1 LSGSE
6 GVTGAL
12 VLAAGK
18 GTRMKSDL
26 PKVLLPALDQPVLF
40 YVLHV
45 LEQLGAAGAVNASA
59 VVVGHKGEMV
69 RDYLSDEWP
78 GTVPI
83 WQHQQLGTG
92 HAVQIAKEW
101 WAGFDHL
108 LVLPGDVPLLTEG
121 TLARLVEDHKKEGA
135 DCSFI
140 SFHAP
145 NPFGYG
151 RVVRSQNGVSI
162 VEEKDASE
170 EQKLLSEVNSGIYIF
185 KVSSLLPHI
194 YRLDNENAQ
203 GEYYLPDIIAMMV
216 RDGLIVRAVNSG
228 SEDEFRGIN
237 TPRQL
242 SEAVSLIR
250 EGIVDT
256 HLAAG
261 VRMLDPS
268 SVWIGPRV
276 AIAEDVS
283 VDPFVQIWGRT
294 SIGRGSRIGGFS
306 VLRNMTLGCGAEVVS
321 HAVLS
326 DSTLGDGS
334 KVGPFI
340 VIRDGAEFAEKAQ
353 GGKFVEIKKSRIGR
367 GSKVP
372 HLAYM
377 GDASVGEDT
386 NIGAGTITCNYD
398 GMKKNPTV
406 IGDRCFV
413 GSDTMF
419 VAPVTLGDDATT
431 AAGSVVTQDVP
442 DGALAVGRAR
452 QRNIEGWAERKR
464 KTANG
469 GGHQK

>member
-1 LSGSE
+1 
-6 GVTGAL
+6 
-12 VLAAGK
+12 
-18 GTRMKSDL
+18 MKSDL

-40 YVLHV
+40 YVLRV
-45 LEQLGAAGAVNASA
+45 LEQLGAEGAVNASA

-69 RDYLSDEWP
+69 RDYLSEEWP

-108 LVLPGDVPLLTEG
+108 LVLPGDVPLLTEA

-276 AIAEDVS
+276 TISSDVS

-326 DSTLGDGS
+326 DSVLGDGS

-340 VIRDGAEFAEKAQ
+340 VIRDGAEFAE
-353 GGKFVEIKKSRIGR
+353 GGELQPGPGPGLLDRPRSCVPDDLLVPAGRDGR
-367 GSKVP
+367 GRVRRGGSEP
-372 HLAYM
+372 EGP
-377 GDASVGEDT
+377 GDGE
-386 NIGAGTITCNYD
+386 
-398 GMKKNPTV
+398 P
-406 IGDRCFV
+406 
-413 GSDTMF
+413 
-419 VAPVTLGDDATT
+419 
-431 AAGSVVTQDVP
+431 AAP
-442 DGALAVGRAR
+442 DGPRGVRGPLVLDGRDGGEAVPPCGDTRGRS
-452 QRNIEGWAERKR
+452 
-464 KTANG
+464 
-469 GGHQK
+469 